1 MSATPSFLASP
12 RLQRFPYPFPQDT
25 YRYSTNVEPA
35 FRHVETQAGGWG
47 ERMLEIDAD
56 YHAELAER
64 RAILERDPSRMA
76 LLEHMRPAAWD
87 ALETVLATLAEE
99 YPDQMEFTRSGRACH
114 WVNRLLDEDRHFV
127 IGEDSSLP
135 GGPLGYLSTQMQEDV
150 ALLDQREDALWLD
163 AGAIT
168 FAADWSVGF
177 DVGMRFLEVH
187 GPVPRVHEEQIIT
200 RAQQFLMRLQPGQDY
215 RRTNWTLTVD
225 RRLDTSTETYPEW
238 GPGRASVADD
248 PALPE
253 RLHLRVEVQHLV
265 RLPRSGAIMFVIRT
279 HLASLAEIAA
289 VPAWRERLG
298 RVLAEL
304 PQDMADY
311 KGISRYRDAA
321 SAWLLNC

>member
-1 MSATPSFLASP
+1 MTVAPPVRPGA
-12 RLQRFPYPFPQDT
+12 RLERFPFPFAQDA

-35 FRHVETQAGGWG
+35 LKRVETRAGSWG
-47 ERMLEIDAD
+47 DRMLEIDAD

-64 RAILERDPSRMA
+64 RAILDRDPSRIA
-76 LLEHMRPAAWD
+76 LLDHMRPAAWD
-87 ALETVLATLAEE
+87 ALATVLATLAQE
-99 YPDQMEFTRSGRACH
+99 YPDRMEFTRSGRTCH
-114 WVNRLLDEDRHFV
+114 WVNRLLGEDRHFT
-127 IGEDSSLP
+127 IGENSSLP
-135 GGPLGYLSTQMQEDV
+135 GGPLGYLSSQMQEDI
-150 ALLDQREDALWLD
+150 ALLDQREGALWLD

-215 RRTNWTLTVD
+215 RRTNWTMTVG

-238 GPGRASVADD
+238 GPDRAAIADD

-265 RLPRSGAIMFVIRT
+265 RLPHSGAIMFLIRT
-279 HLASLAEIAA
+279 QLASLAEIAA

-298 RVLAEL
+298 AVLAEL
-304 PQDMADY
+304 PQDMANY

-321 SAWLLNC
+321 SAWLLGR